1 MSRDG
6 EFEKKYPDR
15 EGQERAMRLM
25 EALSGVDERLLERCG
40 RERKTR
46 PLWRNMRAV
55 AAAACLAAVGAVS
68 WGEYQAVQ
76 SEDGQRRLCPAV
88 QRKIA

>member
-25 EALSGVDERLLERCG
+25 EALSGVDERL
-40 RERKTR
+40 
-46 PLWRNMRAV
+46 N
-55 AAAACLAAVGAVS
+55 AAAGR
-68 WGEYQAVQ
+68 GKQ
-76 SEDGQRRLCPAV
+76 GLCGG
-88 QRKIA
+88 I

>member
-55 AAAACLAAVGAVS
+55 AAAACLAATPSRLPRLAAPLAAAS
-68 WGEYQAVQ
+68 RQ
-76 SEDGQRRLCPAV
+76 S
-88 QRKIA
+88 